1 MRKVVSNTTPLISL
15 SKISKIELLKLI
27 YQEIIIPEGVVEEYE
42 RGKNK
47 KFYRDISKFDWIKV
61 KKVENEKTFE
71 FLLDLDKGEAES
83 IVLAKNIKADLLIID
98 ELRGR
103 EFARLKG
110 LTITGTVGVLL
121 KAKEKK
127 LIQTALPFVY
137 ELKEK
142 GIWINDNLIQYVKEI
157 EKDIDILPH

>member
-1 MRKVVSNTTPLISL
+1 MRKVVSNTTPLIAL

-27 YQEIIIPEGVVEEYE
+27 YHEIIIPVGVVEEYE
-42 RGKNK
+42 RGKSK
-47 KFYRDISKFDWIKV
+47 EFYGDISKFDWIKV
-61 KKVENEKTFE
+61 KKVEDEKTFE
-71 FLLDLDKGEAES
+71 YLLDLDKGEAES

-103 EFARLKG
+103 EFATLKG

-121 KAKEKK
+121 KAQEKQ

-142 GIWINDNLIQYVKEI
+142 GIWINDNLIQYVREI
-157 EKDIDILPH
+157 EGY